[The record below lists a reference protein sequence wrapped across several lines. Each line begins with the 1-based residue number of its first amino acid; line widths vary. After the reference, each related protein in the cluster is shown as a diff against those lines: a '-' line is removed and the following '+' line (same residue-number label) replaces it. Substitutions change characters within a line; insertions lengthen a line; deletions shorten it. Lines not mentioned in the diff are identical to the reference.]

1 MSNVPIVPYK
11 LLTVAFNVTKL
22 LESKDDTL
30 IEDDVILV
38 VKILVKVLVVAF
50 IDDVL
55 IFEIVEFVNTRLS
68 MLALV
73 ISISVIIAEELVI
86 ELDTKDESVLLSI
99 RALVNTR
106 DTAVILVVFKFVF
119 FKEAILAFV
128 LIILVAFNVPIL
140 ELMK

>member
-11 LLTVAFNVTKL
+11 LLTVAFNVNKL
-22 LESKDDTL
+22 LASNDDTL

-38 VKILVKVLVVAF
+38 AKIFVKVLVVAF

-73 ISISVIIAEELVI
+73 ISISVITAEELVI
-86 ELDTKDESVLLSI
+86 KVDSKDESVLLSI
-99 RALVNTR
+99 KALV
-106 DTAVILVVFKFVF
+106 DTMDTVVILVVFKFVF
-119 FKEAILAFV
+119 FKEAILALV
-128 LIILVAFNVPIL
+128 LIIFEAFNVPIL

>member
-38 VKILVKVLVVAF
+38 VKILVKVLVVAI

-73 ISISVIIAEELVI
+73 ISISVVTAEELVI

-119 FKEAILAFV
+119 FKEATLAFV

>member
-38 VKILVKVLVVAF
+38 VKILVKVLVVAI

-119 FKEAILAFV
+119 FKEATLAFV

>member
-11 LLTVAFNVTKL
+11 LPTVAFNVTKL
-22 LESKDDTL
+22 LASKDDTL

-128 LIILVAFNVPIL
+128 LIVLVAFNVPIL